1 MSATGFPR
9 QPGTGHRQLHDI
21 IERPKDEGAQVSV
34 HHEYDQS
41 PLLSRRV
48 SASPRIQAL
57 QQSSAYVFP
66 SYPSPIFEEDVPPA
80 ASAQA
85 HSQQAKAA
93 MLAVEGSPDE
103 LQVPEPS
110 EGFIIPGSPVRDD
123 SPVSYLPLT
132 LVFSLGIPSYAEST
146 EPRANSN
153 PRISGDI

>member
-123 SPVSYLPLT
+123 TLVSHLLLT
-132 LVFSLGIPSYAEST
+132 LSSL
-146 EPRANSN
+146 
-153 PRISGDI
+153 